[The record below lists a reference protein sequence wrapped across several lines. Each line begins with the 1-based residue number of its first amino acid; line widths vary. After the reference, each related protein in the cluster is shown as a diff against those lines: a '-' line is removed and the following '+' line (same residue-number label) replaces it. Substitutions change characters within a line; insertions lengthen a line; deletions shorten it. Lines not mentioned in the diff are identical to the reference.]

1 MSKFYFF
8 LVFFHSPLI
17 FALPL
22 CIISL
27 NKNYKTNVFAKI
39 ENSKFFLK
47 NLK

>member
-8 LVFFHSPLI
+8 LALFHSRLI
-17 FALPL
+17 FVSPL
-22 CIISL
+22 YVISL

-39 ENSKFFLK
+39 ENRKFFFD